1 MRRLIG
7 RFDVVLKYKYRAI
20 LRASLRLGIWESGSV
35 HKGRRDTGERGGCL
49 GVGLGSEALR

>member
-35 HKGRRDTGERGGCL
+35 HKGRRDTGE
-49 GVGLGSEALR
+49 